1 MAVKSRSGKYIKKG
15 PPKPEVVVSGYVYAS
30 EVKANATKGHRLQL
44 AVDVTDDIQLLED
57 QITLHFRTKKLAKKY
72 GVAVER
78 AVVFAVD
85 ETGDFG
91 DKYKIYPSKFLNKVP
106 KVLPI
111 EAGGFYEL
119 TLKINAVDS
128 EEHGP
133 SLFFNVAKA
142 VLVNDEEEV
151 EELENPDDE
160 LEDEVDEYGEELED
174 DDGLEEEIGEEV
186 EEEDEEV
193 DEEEEE
199 EDFKAFQKARALER
213 KKKAK
218 PVAKKKVAKKKAV
231 KKAKPVAKKKASGRR
246 NWSEV

>member
-1 MAVKSRSGKYIKKG
+1 MAVKSRSGKFIKKG

-44 AVDVTDDIQLLED
+44 AVDITDDIKLLED
-57 QITLHFRTKKLAKKY
+57 QIALHFRTKKLAKKY

-78 AVVFAVD
+78 AVVFAED

-106 KVLPI
+106 KTLPI
-111 EAGGFYEL
+111 ESGGYYEL

-142 VLVNDEEEV
+142 VLVNDEEEL
-151 EELENPDDE
+151 EELEEE
-160 LEDEVDEYGEELED
+160 LEEEVDED

-218 PVAKKKVAKKKAV
+218 PVVKKKAV